1 MFQESRQHFTN
12 AAELLT
18 IMDADNASPALD
30 SSYFTTY
37 GHTFWAKED
46 AKVSGNA
53 WRIDEN
59 GALVSVSKGE
69 ANSVLCVRVHDYDA
83 PESRFTATD
92 ETVKDNESGLMWQK
106 QPVAS
111 RTWAEALNYCEEVAT
126 SDKFDWRLPNRNE
139 LASLINYE
147 KANGATSD
155 FPAIA
160 AKGFWTSTTD
170 ISSAANAWTVD
181 FATGSISS
189 TEKTSTK
196 YIICVRN
203 DEPCFGD
210 ECPNVCGFDQCRN
223 MDNSTG
229 LCTAGD

>member
-147 KANGATSD
+147 KASGATSD

-181 FATGSISS
+181 FATGSQLRKLQRS
-189 TEKTSTK
+189 T
-196 YIICVRN
+196 
-203 DEPCFGD
+203 
-210 ECPNVCGFDQCRN
+210 
-223 MDNSTG
+223 
-229 LCTAGD
+229 